1 MRDHRRHRGVR
12 ADAWSMD
19 LLRRPYR
26 GGHPTKGERPH
37 LAADT
42 IASELRHIAAISRLL
57 HPSGPRR

>member
-1 MRDHRRHRGVR
+1 MGDQRRVEVC

-26 GGHPTKGERPH
+26 GGHLTKGERPH

-42 IASELRHIAAISRLL
+42 IASELRHIAASRRTGR
-57 HPSGPRR
+57 SA